1 VEDDIPIYERR
12 PSAEVDEAW
21 HQLYSGKNFPFEM
34 YQIIYQ
40 RIVAETKISK
50 SDAMRMPNRT
60 WPLGRYPG
68 HYMTALDVF
77 HQLHCLV
84 CSLRAWIKF
93 RALID
98 VSQDTLR
105 QQIHRGLRYNY
116 TRVPISHARHCIGA
130 IRQALMCSADISPIA
145 WQWSEEHQTAQQRD
159 DIVHVCRDF
168 DQIRDWADRHT
179 FEGSW
184 HKRSILMATLRMILT
199 SLWISR

>member
-21 HQLYSGKNFPFEM
+21 HQLYSGENFPFEI
-34 YQIIYQ
+34 YKIIYQ

-50 SDAMRMPNRT
+50 SDAMRMPNKT

-105 QQIHRGLRYNY
+105 QQVHRGLRYNY

-179 FEGSW
+179 FVAQTTDFDVYVEDDSDV
-184 HKRSILMATLRMILT
+184 
-199 SLWISR
+199 SLD